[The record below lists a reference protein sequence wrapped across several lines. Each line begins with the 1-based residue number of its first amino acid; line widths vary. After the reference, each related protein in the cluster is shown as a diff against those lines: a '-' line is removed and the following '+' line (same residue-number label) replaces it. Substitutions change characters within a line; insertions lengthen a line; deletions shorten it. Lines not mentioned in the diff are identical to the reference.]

1 MSGQFDQVDTGAK
14 MAVVKQAGG
23 IEHCL
28 APTRTTN
35 GEVRMAE
42 ILATRKP
49 KKTQTLQYYVHYI
62 ECEDERASHLQHPSS
77 IPYQSPT
84 GPAKGGM
91 PAGDNTQPCSTSSPP
106 PFQT

>member
-1 MSGQFDQVDTGAK
+1 MSGQFEEVDTGAK

-28 APTRTTN
+28 APTRTTT

-62 ECEDERASHLQHPSS
+62 ECEDERASYLQHPFS
-77 IPYQSPT
+77 IHITRPLEKEDVECP
-84 GPAKGGM
+84 GGQHT
-91 PAGDNTQPCSTSSPP
+91 ALFDALLL
-106 PFQT
+106 